1 MDWSEPECASSLSV
15 RSIPSVER
23 SSRSTGPT
31 SRDSRTCESSQPR
44 LFPGFCQETQEGN
57 QEDLNGLVPRSP
69 APLLT
74 SSPGASPVRTSRPP
88 GRVPGSEE
96 HAPVSGAKWRGS
108 LPSVVRRGSSLRTS
122 LLCALEELTGYS
134 LIWKRSVTTHG
145 RWWWVLGRSARRTDG
160 IGSGSWATPNTMEG
174 GQTSRGGK
182 RKGELLLGGQVKTW
196 PTPTEGDGKASGSR
210 IGNPNTKA
218 HPGVSLTDATA
229 RAWPTPRSEDSEQT
243 GPHGENR
250 DTLTSAAQEWPTPSA
265 TPYGSSNNGNPHDY
279 RTEYATKG
287 KPSLEGFARQWPS
300 PRASDERGPSENRI
314 SGASD
319 GSTRFQLRES
329 VHAGPPDPASLS
341 TSGKPRGSLNSRWV
355 AQLQGYPADW
365 CALPVEQ
372 IAKLSKPLGTQ
383 SFPKLSPKS
392 GGRS

>member
-1 MDWSEPECASSLSV
+1 MCSLCSLGLGGSTLDWSEPECASSLSV

-196 PTPTEGDGKASGSR
+196 PTPTEGDSRSSGSR

-218 HPGVSLTDATA
+218 HPGVSLTDATTRDWPTMTVRDCESPA
-229 RAWPTPRSEDSEQT
+229 KVKRGANAVPGGTPLVLAVDNWPTPTVQDSENT
-243 GPHGENR
+243 
-250 DTLTSAAQEWPTPSA
+250 A
-265 TPYGSSNNGNPHDY
+265 
-279 RTEYATKG
+279 
-287 KPSLEGFARQWPS
+287 
-300 PRASDERGPSENRI
+300 GPSQFDRN
-314 SGASD
+314 SLPLNA
-319 GSTRFQLRES
+319 L
-329 VHAGPPDPASLS
+329 VAGPPDPANGS
-341 TSGKPRGSLNSRWV
+341 TSGKTRGSLNSRWV